1 MNELAAI
8 YMKAV
13 LQDVKKELDTS
24 AYTRALVPTC
34 MFFSQS
40 KNKVPSV
47 LSREC
52 GFRAE

>member
-34 MFFSQS
+34 MFLVSQRIKFPVS
-40 KNKVPSV
+40 
-47 LSREC
+47 
-52 GFRAE
+52 